1 MTLRGRGSLTLSSM
15 LEAKY
20 QYCIG
25 ILTMLFTTIIVRTPK
40 SSSSAMVTV
49 VRYAI
54 CKLMRQYVINNFR
67 ISYSDCFHDGSGV
80 VAFNDKPDVL
90 SLILGN

>member
-1 MTLRGRGSLTLSSM
+1 M
-15 LEAKY
+15 A
-20 QYCIG
+20 
-25 ILTMLFTTIIVRTPK
+25 
-40 SSSSAMVTV
+40 TV

-90 SLILGN
+90 SLILGNKLHTVNEAQMADVWLSLAIHNSNMTLKEVIG